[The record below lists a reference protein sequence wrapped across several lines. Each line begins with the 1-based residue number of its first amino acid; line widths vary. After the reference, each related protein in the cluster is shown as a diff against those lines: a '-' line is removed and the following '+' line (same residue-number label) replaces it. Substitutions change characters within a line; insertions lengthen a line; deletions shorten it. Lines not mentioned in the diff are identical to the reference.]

1 MKYPYGEALDSGIC
15 WSYTLHMRK
24 QHIIIVRSEHKRFQG
39 RRSIVRSEH
48 KPFQGRRS
56 AMAGAN
62 DANGQLFQFLNQ
74 LLNKVEAETN
84 QPETELRSKIKALE
98 LETTKVPSIS
108 SKQPDEL
115 EIAKELDRMSA
126 KLESIDELLSSSSPA
141 DLQVQ
146 GLLSGTVDLWMP
158 VITATTEERQ
168 AFAAAVAAEEQDTS
182 RNKN

>member
-1 MKYPYGEALDSGIC
+1 
-15 WSYTLHMRK
+15 
-24 QHIIIVRSEHKRFQG
+24 
-39 RRSIVRSEH
+39 
-48 KPFQGRRS
+48 
-56 AMAGAN
+56 MAGAN

-74 LLNKVEAETN
+74 LLNQVEAETN

-146 GLLSGTVDLWMP
+146 GLLSGTADLWMP

-168 AFAAAVAAEEQDTS
+168 AFAAAAEEQDTS

>member
-1 MKYPYGEALDSGIC
+1 
-15 WSYTLHMRK
+15 
-24 QHIIIVRSEHKRFQG
+24 
-39 RRSIVRSEH
+39 
-48 KPFQGRRS
+48 
-56 AMAGAN
+56 MAGAN

-74 LLNKVEAETN
+74 LLNQVEAETN

-146 GLLSGTVDLWMP
+146 GLLSGTADLWMP

-168 AFAAAVAAEEQDTS
+168 AFAAAAEEQDTS
-182 RNKN
+182 RNKK

>member
-1 MKYPYGEALDSGIC
+1 LAISSSSGCFDDIEGTLVVSDSRALIFDRNTSKLRSI
-15 WSYTLHMRK
+15 
-24 QHIIIVRSEHKRFQG
+24 RSEHKRYRGQ
-39 RRSIVRSEH
+39 SL
-48 KPFQGRRS
+48 
-56 AMAGAN
+56 AMAAAE

-74 LLNKVEAETN
+74 LLTQVEAETN

-98 LETTKVPSIS
+98 SETTKVPSIS

-141 DLQVQ
+141 DLEVQ
-146 GLLSGTVDLWMP
+146 SLLSGTADLWMP

-168 AFAAAVAAEEQDTS
+168 AFAASVAAEEQDTL
-182 RNKN
+182 NNGING